1 MSISTVLHG
10 VSARS
15 APPKAE
21 RASSKGFLLGM
32 AISAGIWALLGAL
45 TIMSTT
51 SSIVPELPSVLLSN

>member
-1 MSISTVLHG
+1 MSITTDVRA

-32 AISAGIWALLGAL
+32 AISAGIWALLGTL
-45 TIMSTT
+45 TIVSAT
-51 SSIVPELPSVLLSN
+51 SSVVPELPKVFLSD